1 MRPHHG
7 PYPTLVQSGMNM
19 ENQTKIQKHF
29 ITRMNIKEKI
39 GLHINFFSQFQRKT
53 LK

>member
-1 MRPHHG
+1 MRPRHD
-7 PYPTLVQSGMNM
+7 PTFVRSGMNM
-19 ENQTKIQKHF
+19 ENQKKIQEHI

-53 LK
+53 